1 MIKVI
6 AVDLGGVLFTE
17 GKSILVKKL
26 SDSYGYD
33 PSLVLNVLK
42 SFKSYELRKG
52 LISDD
57 EFWGWAKTQLPENY
71 DVQLIKKEWYD
82 SYMLDED
89 VCRLLEKLADKYVL
103 LVFSGNIK
111 SRVEYLDKK
120 YDFRKLF
127 DIEVYS
133 HEYNLCKPD
142 KEFVEAMIIA
152 SKVNPT
158 EILYIDDK
166 PEDSNVAKPYG
177 INTIIYK
184 TGNISKLISELKKY
198 QIFV

>member
-1 MIKVI
+1 MIKII

-17 GKSILVKKL
+17 GKSVLVKKL
-26 SDSYGYD
+26 ADNYRYD
-33 PSLVLNVLK
+33 PVLVLNVLK
-42 SFKSYELRKG
+42 SPRSYDLRKG

-57 EFWGWAKTQLPENY
+57 EFWSWAKTQLPENY
-71 DVQLIKKEWYD
+71 DVQLIQKEWYD

-89 VCRLLEKLADKYVL
+89 VYKLLEKLNGKYTL

-111 SRVEYLDKK
+111 SRIEYLDKK

-133 HEYNLCKPD
+133 YEYHLCKPE
-142 KEFVEAMIIA
+142 KEFVEAMINV
-152 SKVNPT
+152 SKVAPN

-166 PEDSNVAKPYG
+166 TEDAEVARPFG
-177 INTIIYK
+177 INLIIYK
-184 TGNISKLISELKKY
+184 NGEITKLEKELNQY
-198 QIFV
+198 RILI